1 MSKFGDLL
9 REQRKAKNISIKIA
23 SVKLLIKKDHLMA
36 LEEEDWVNLPE
47 ETFVKGY
54 IKSYSQFLGLD
65 QFKMLALYRRE
76 YDERKMPVKDLADN
90 YSKSSIVTPK
100 RLRNSIFAL
109 AIISFV
115 AYLIVQYS
123 SVLSSPNLEIAS
135 PPDDITVSVPI
146 IEISGKVESQSQVA
160 IDGEFVPIDAEGNF
174 SHFSKLEEGQNII
187 EIIAS
192 KRLSPKT
199 KITRTVRL
207 IK

>member
-9 REQRKAKNISIKIA
+9 REQRNAKNISIKKA
-23 SVKLLIKKDHLMA
+23 SVKLLIKKEHLIA
-36 LEEEDWVNLPE
+36 LEEEDWIDLPE
-47 ETFVKGY
+47 ATYVKGY

-76 YDERKMPVKDLADN
+76 FDERKMPVKDQVGN

-100 RLRNSIFAL
+100 RLRNSVFAL
-109 AIISFV
+109 AIISFI
-115 AYLIVQYS
+115 AYLIIQYS

-146 IEISGKVESQSQVA
+146 IEVSGKVESESQIA